1 MNLGLYVGGV
11 LWLPAALTNACTFK
25 KLVFRGASH
34 IIGGTGGIANLWD
47 SNSTYNEN
55 NADARNIGY
64 GGHYKSS
71 EVDTWDTSTF
81 NKVRLEVIKS
91 GVEQMYFEFNA
102 TGTNKFSWFHRNY
115 LTASSIDET
124 DQLLLYFYR
133 YSYYWNEYFVRRTLQ
148 SGCYTW
154 ILLTDY
160 PSTVHDCYTT
170 YYSTQV
176 PYIRFV
182 PDGKHAGMAIHAD
195 EIAIYFV
202 KDGLADMKPVPDLPW
217 RNPSWD
223 IASVDDKNLLGGL
236 YVTEANYDMA
246 SFVVTGREIGCGAQL
261 QIWLNDTLPENDGV
275 FHEKRVCMTNRY
287 NDDICK
293 HNFTVDVM
301 NCGDRRAYRLPELTS
316 DQYDIGTQSVAY
328 CFDVAGLIDPCSSTT
343 PSQIPNL
350 ENRRPTN
357 SHAIHASDHLVEDW
371 YSGGHYQLLRWS
383 PDLDQPRCGAE
394 SQIWMNG
401 TFPAADGMHHVRQLC
416 TTNRTTGDTCFVDT
430 QYTYVKNCT
439 THIMY
444 YLTTPAENSAYCFDI
459 PSDSNE
465 PPPSYLP
472 TTVKIKY
479 ELHWVDVPNENRAEK
494 PSLRFFCDF
503 DKDETNL
510 LYYVIYFHVDGSY
523 VNLGADLVVQE
534 VAEAY
539 VTEEQLFTMFGF
551 TAGITISCSV
561 GVRSSRN
568 GRTGTLVISAGFY
581 AGIMMMNHSVSVERG
596 KGGSVYFQQ
605 TVPFGC
611 MYHPSNGERGCTLT
625 VYILKTSSENMCTS
639 NTIRHHNKCAKELTG
654 VTKTANVGSDTWI
667 PTLYEFDIVPVDSK
681 LGTYSLL
688 NNQFV
693 FKLQTQRPRH
703 QFWRNAISDQV
714 NVNVFDAADGKFW
727 QGKRCQVYCD
737 PHMKSFDGMAY
748 ELQYQGKF
756 MLLKSENPPMQVQV
770 QITSC
775 NGNNR
780 TPYCACGL
788 VAVAGKDVFQ
798 IYTCNGHRDINYK
811 SCKDGVLKVDRKSSK
826 IYKIYLPTGA
836 TIRVSVRTRGLLDI
850 DITPT
855 VHEYKGRITG
865 LCGDLDGNVANDC
878 VSKGGSMPCRDIS
891 NSRWSYY
898 YHPNIFT
905 RSYRLSEE
913 DNLLNVKPNTDF
925 LEPYPAPYQMCVC
938 PQNSIELGDETP
950 VDSYIESTLCSSRQ
964 YASCTDSRQEVRCTV
979 TDRRVLRKKR
989 QADSPDDVYLH
1000 NITKRSV
1007 VINESEAIQLC
1018 TDALTT
1024 VTNEAC
1030 SDIGVNASST
1040 EIDNCAADLMLT
1052 GDGNWTRYAVDRSET
1067 HCLETL
1073 EKNTTL
1079 QEEYP
1084 EISNIIRNNTCSN
1097 NCSERGSCS
1106 NGKCECEEGFAS
1118 EDCSFD
1124 LNAPLVLYGLDN
1136 EGLCDIDDE
1145 CTFVVVEG
1153 LDFPTDQNYTC
1164 QFSGRETLVGE
1175 MYHTLETANVSAQH
1189 QSLFEIICDLPEI
1202 HVPTDRLGIEYN
1214 VSVAMDGFD
1223 FGDVIN
1229 FVVINAA
1236 CQYFINDSG
1245 VIRFYIQE
1253 GFCYINR
1260 ACHPKGSYKEN
1271 ALCLECK
1278 PEESVYTW
1286 SNSSSEDCVVS
1297 DQNTRDPDTTLEYII
1312 VPVVTVVAGLG
1323 FVCLIIGVMLCFC
1336 KSKQKSNQMIN
1347 DISLADPHDEEK
1359 EIFSIAWPS
1368 KDILQDGIQTEAVNK
1383 TKRSKSNSWMRVQHD
1398 RSAKSDSDNVFC
1410 TSHQPGVEN
1419 FRKDKTEKKKRGQK
1433 SLTEQTCTWNFQ
1445 QKEENVQIDKKLKTE
1460 EHVNNEADNSIVTAR
1475 YVMFEECFAK
1485 DKAEDEMHNTRA
1497 GDFFIV
1503 NASNNEKLKT
1513 DEGGGNIVFVTGRTT
1528 DTSRNELTG
1537 KADSSHDTY
1546 LDTNV
1551 KKRERRKRRKKK
1563 KKLTSHEPE
1572 NVVDNTIDGRC
1583 EPYVMTPARIETEE
1597 NKQKHARPFGDED
1610 ETQPENEEVVTVKAD
1625 GISKETLTKS
1635 AMVSRSSTAESRPI
1649 QQSQEWDE
1657 ITVIEN
1663 SDIDVDACEIPG
1675 GGETIVR
1682 NMESTKTVSQPNT
1695 SEATGKRKRRKR
1707 KKRRKKVTPETPS
1720 GAFASVSKEREGA
1733 RAKKKLKKNNKSK
1746 SKSK

>member
-1 MNLGLYVGGV
+1 MPFRFFRIHKYESGCNTLV
-11 LWLPAALTNACTFK
+11 LLIDYPY
-25 KLVFRGASH
+25 SH
-34 IIGGTGGIANLWD
+34 SSCD
-47 SNSTYNEN
+47 SNP
-55 NADARNIGY
+55 
-64 GGHYKSS
+64 
-71 EVDTWDTSTF
+71 
-81 NKVRLEVIKS
+81 
-91 GVEQMYFEFNA
+91 
-102 TGTNKFSWFHRNY
+102 FSPQ
-115 LTASSIDET
+115 T
-124 DQLLLYFYR
+124 
-133 YSYYWNEYFVRRTLQ
+133 
-148 SGCYTW
+148 
-154 ILLTDY
+154 
-160 PSTVHDCYTT
+160 
-170 YYSTQV
+170 

-182 PDGKHAGMAIHAD
+182 PDGKHAGRDTHAD

-202 KDGLADMKPVPDLPW
+202 KDGLAGMKPVPDLPW

-261 QIWLNDTLPENDGV
+261 QIWLNDTLPGNDGG

-301 NCGDRRAYRLPELTS
+301 NCGDRRVYRLPELTS

-328 CFDVAGLIDPCSSTT
+328 CFDVAGLIDPCSSST

-444 YLTTPAENSAYCFDI
+444 YLTTPAENSAYCF
-459 PSDSNE
+459 
-465 PPPSYLP
+465 
-472 TTVKIKY
+472 
-479 ELHWVDVPNENRAEK
+479 
-494 PSLRFFCDF
+494 
-503 DKDETNL
+503 
-510 LYYVIYFHVDGSY
+510 
-523 VNLGADLVVQE
+523 
-534 VAEAY
+534 
-539 VTEEQLFTMFGF
+539 
-551 TAGITISCSV
+551 
-561 GVRSSRN
+561 
-568 GRTGTLVISAGFY
+568 
-581 AGIMMMNHSVSVERG
+581 
-596 KGGSVYFQQ
+596 
-605 TVPFGC
+605 VPFGC

-639 NTIRHHNKCAKELTG
+639 NTIRHHNKCAKVLTG
-654 VTKTANVGSDTWI
+654 VTKSTNVGSDTWI
-667 PTLYEFDIVPVDSK
+667 PTLYEFDIVPIDSK
-681 LGTYSLL
+681 LGTYNLL

-693 FKLQTQRPRH
+693 FKLQTQRPHH

-748 ELQYQGKF
+748 ELQYPGKF

-811 SCKDGVLKVDRKSSK
+811 SCKDGVLKVERKSSK

-855 VHEYKGRITG
+855 VHEYKGRISG